1 MKHPSLSMQTTMSGQ
16 QRDEGSTRLHKR
28 RLFLARIVCGVLVAF
43 AVGMFVLSLPGY
55 IAQLQTLCTGASC
68 SSVQL
73 SAAALASLEH
83 LGLSLGEYV
92 AFNVAL
98 ILIGTLVSYALALL
112 LVLRRSDDWMALL
125 VVFLLVNFAPNGSDT
140 TIVLSQW
147 VGPAFASLVSTIS
160 SDLSLLSLALVF
172 FLFPD
177 GRFVPRWTRW
187 VVFLLIGVSLLQIM
201 FPSSPVWLFAVLVVA
216 YFGLLGSVMIAQIYR
231 YRRVSSPLQRQQTKL
246 VVYSLTVVVLLI
258 VGISLPP
265 SILPALSPAGSLS
278 ASISNTIGT
287 LFTLLFPLSFG
298 LAILRYRLWD
308 IDIII
313 KRTLVYV
320 TLTALLALI
329 YFGLIMSLQFLLRGF
344 INQDSPIAIV
354 ASTLVIAALFHP
366 LRRRI
371 QVIIDRRFY
380 RRKYDAAQM
389 LAAFSAT
396 LRNEVDLEQLREELI
411 AVVEETMQPSQVS
424 LWLRP
429 TTPDRTP
436 QTAWSSTPPAV

>member
-1 MKHPSLSMQTTMSGQ
+1 MASN
-16 QRDEGSTRLHKR
+16 ETRAAH
-28 RLFLARIVCGVLVAF
+28 A
-43 AVGMFVLSLPGY
+43 Y
-55 IAQLQTLCTGASC
+55 I
-68 SSVQL
+68 
-73 SAAALASLEH
+73 
-83 LGLSLGEYV
+83 
-92 AFNVAL
+92 
-98 ILIGTLVSYALALL
+98 
-112 LVLRRSDDWMALL
+112 

>member
-1 MKHPSLSMQTTMSGQ
+1 MQTTMSGQ

-396 LRNEVDLEQLREELI
+396 LRSDVDVEQLREVLI